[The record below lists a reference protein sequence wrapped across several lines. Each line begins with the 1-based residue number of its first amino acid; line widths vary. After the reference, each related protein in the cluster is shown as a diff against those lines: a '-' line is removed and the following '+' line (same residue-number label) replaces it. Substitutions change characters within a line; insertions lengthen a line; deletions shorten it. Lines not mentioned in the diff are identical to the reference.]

1 MHRKR
6 FAVWMIAIGI
16 LPIFCPGAP
25 AQTGAEAQ
33 VAATG
38 SLSFDVVSI
47 RRNTSGKGLAMND
60 TPDGF
65 IATDMPIQPVILFAY
80 KLRDPELMMG
90 GKLLP
95 GAPSWIS
102 SDPYDIR
109 AKISPADLVALQK
122 LKPEEQTNQKRL
134 MLQSMLA
141 DRFKLKVRKD
151 AKPRPCYA
159 LVVGK
164 NGARIKEASS
174 SDPALPDGKMLAMPG
189 SVEAQDVP
197 ISQLVFA
204 LTAPLNCPVQD
215 KTGLT
220 GRYDFA
226 LRYSPDQGLGT
237 YGNPPAAGQQDP
249 AASPA
254 NSSGSSLFT
263 AIREQ
268 LGLKLIPVTIS
279 SEGIFIERI
288 ERPSEN

>member
-1 MHRKR
+1 MCRKR
-6 FAVWMIAIGI
+6 SLVWMIAISI
-16 LPIFCPGAP
+16 LSIFCQGVP
-25 AQTGAEAQ
+25 AQTGIEPQ
-33 VAATG
+33 VGATG

-47 RRNTSGKGLAMND
+47 KQNISGKGFAMND

-65 IATDMPIQPVILFAY
+65 IAIDIPIQLVIAFAY
-80 KLRDPELMMG
+80 RLKDPDLMMG
-90 GKLLP
+90 RKLLP
-95 GAPSWIS
+95 GAPSWVN
-102 SDPYDIR
+102 SDKYDIR
-109 AKISPADLVALQK
+109 AKISSSDLAALQK
-122 LKPEEQTNQKRL
+122 LKPEQQTDQKRL

-159 LVVGK
+159 LAVGK
-164 NGARIKEASS
+164 NGPRIKEAASS
-174 SDPALPDGKMLAMPG
+174 NPAFPDGKMLAKPG

-197 ISQLVFA
+197 MSQLAFA

-226 LRYSPDQGLGT
+226 LQYSPDQGLGT

-249 AASPA
+249 APSPD
-254 NSSGSSLFT
+254 NSSGASLFT

-268 LGLKLIPVTIS
+268 LGLKLMPATIPV
-279 SEGIFIERI
+279 EGIFIERI
-288 ERPSEN
+288 ERPSKN